1 MFLATLL
8 YWYTFQQASI
18 MGVHY
23 TAVAMPPCV
32 LAEQMYHYIR
42 VAKNILP

>member
-1 MFLATLL
+1 MRDMRTVNMFGQYVLSDPFVVFA
-8 YWYTFQQASI
+8 A
-18 MGVHY
+18 
-23 TAVAMPPCV
+23 PCL